1 VRVGA
6 GRSRKRGSIE
16 ESGTTG
22 GKGGILLVVV
32 GSRERFKVERL
43 EEGTESIEGRAG
55 VNG

>member
-1 VRVGA
+1 MRVGA

-22 GKGGILLVVV
+22 GESGILLVIV
-32 GSRERFKVERL
+32 GSGERFKVERL
-43 EEGTESIEGRAG
+43 EEGNESIEGRAG

>member
-22 GKGGILLVVV
+22 GESGILLVIV
-32 GSRERFKVERL
+32 GSGERFKVERL
-43 EEGTESIEGRAG
+43 EEGNESIEGRAG